1 MAVVPRIPDDPNG
14 KTIPIAWRLFH
25 QWFVSRYQGDPK
37 GAFTVYLEGSPEGR
51 VKAPVGS
58 VALRTSA
65 PGAQA
70 YVKETGN
77 ESTGW
82 VVGVQHPAR
91 SRAAGWVRSCGRTS
105 GPRRL
110 SVAVLG

>member
-1 MAVVPRIPDDPNG
+1 MAVVPRIPDDPKG

-58 VALRTSA
+58 VALRTDSA
-65 PGAQA
+65 P
-70 YVKETGN
+70 E
-77 ESTGW
+77 
-82 VVGVQHPAR
+82 R
-91 SRAAGWVRSCGRTS
+91 RRTS
-105 GPRRL
+105 RRR
-110 SVAVLG
+110 ATRAPDG

>member
-1 MAVVPRIPDDPNG
+1 MAVVPRIPDDPKG

-58 VALRTSA
+58 VALRTTQPRSAGVRQGDGQREHRMGSRCAA
-65 PGAQA
+65 PGPVA
-70 YVKETGN
+70 
-77 ESTGW
+77 
-82 VVGVQHPAR
+82 
-91 SRAAGWVRSCGRTS
+91 C
-105 GPRRL
+105 RRL
-110 SVAVLG
+110 GPVLWPHALAAKAIRAVFG